1 MPIKFIQTMALTKLF
16 FLFSLIISLVT
27 FVTSDSLKCSTIRN
41 EDRIDCNP
49 DPPIS
54 KNVCE
59 QRGCCWKTT
68 GNDLKNLSSKA
79 LPNLNVPYC
88 YYGENYIGY
97 KIEKHSKNLIQ
108 LKRNRSS
115 GFARDIEN
123 INIEIHELN
132 DKVIRLKFIDANK
145 KRYEVPIPKLNLPST
160 TSSSSSNSRLYSVEL
175 DGSHLIVRRRE
186 TNQSIFDINLAYMV
200 YSDQLIHVTS
210 RLPSKYIYGLGE
222 HRAPFRKNTN
232 WKRYTQWTRDQ
243 YPVTDKALYGN
254 HPFYL
259 TVEDESPKKSAS
271 GVFLFNSNAMDIIT
285 QPSPAITFRT
295 IGGILDFFV
304 FFGPKPEDVI
314 SQYQNLIGLP
324 AMPPFWSLGYQQC
337 RYGYNNFTNLNAT
350 YTRNRVVGIPM
361 DVQWTDI
368 DAFNSNN
375 DFTYDHK
382 RFKELPDF
390 INNVLHPNGQKF
402 IPMFDCGISSGE
414 PAGSYKPFDS
424 GVELDV
430 FVKNSSNKIF
440 RGKVWNGKS
449 TVWPDF
455 SHPNATEY
463 WMDMFAEYHKTI
475 AFDGAWLDMNEPSN
489 FYNGEEHGCPESEI
503 ENPQYVPGMTDDS
516 LTLRHKTLCMTARH
530 YNDQLHYNL
539 HNLYS
544 LSMAMATN
552 AALTKLN
559 KRPFIISR
567 ATAPGHGHWAYHW
580 NGDILSDWS
589 SMRWTIPS
597 ILNFNMFGIPMVGAD
612 ICGFGGNTAEELCI
626 RWYQL
631 GAFYSFARNH
641 NDIHAIDQDPAALG
655 ESVIRA
661 ARSSLQYRYRFLAHL
676 YTLFYHVHKNGG
688 TVLRPM
694 FFEFPHDEHTYEIE
708 TQFMWGD
715 SVLIAPILYPNQT
728 QHKIYLPKGTWY
740 NRKVSFES
748 QGQYITMNDSY
759 DDIDYVFVR
768 GGSIIPTQ
776 EPHDNTE
783 LMKTKDFLLIVALDN
798 QTSFAKGSLYWDS
811 GDSLNPDKT
820 GHYNFYNFDAVN
832 NTLTIQSQWLGYQ
845 TTQNI
850 NFINILGVPKLP
862 TSFKLNGH
870 VSDPRIIRFNY
881 DEQTNILTVETKL
894 PIYNQDSS
902 SHDRIHY
909 QFEWIME

>member
-1 MPIKFIQTMALTKLF
+1 MIKQKFTINFIGIYYKHFGL
-16 FLFSLIISLVT
+16 
-27 FVTSDSLKCSTIRN
+27 TIRN

-59 QRGCCWKTT
+59 QRGCCWKTP

-160 TSSSSSNSRLYSVEL
+160 HHHHRIL
-175 DGSHLIVRRRE
+175 D
-186 TNQSIFDINLAYMV
+186 Y
-200 YSDQLIHVTS
+200 QLIHVTS

-243 YPVTDKALYGN
+243 YPALYGN

-350 YTRNRVVGIPM
+350 YTRTRAAGIPM

-414 PAGSYKPFDS
+414 SAGSYKPFDS

-463 WMDMFAEYHKTI
+463 WMDMFAEYHQTI

-489 FYNGEEHGCPESEI
+489 FYDGEEHGCPESEI

-530 YNDQLHYNL
+530 YDDQLHYNL

-612 ICGFGGNTAEELCI
+612 ICGFGGNTVEELCI

-655 ESVIRA
+655 ESVIKA

-798 QTSFAKGSLYWDS
+798 QTSYAKGSLYWDS
-811 GDSLNPDKT
+811 GDKYINYPITMAWIS
-820 GHYNFYNFDAVN
+820 N
-832 NTLTIQSQWLGYQ
+832 NTKHKFSSIFLVYQSCQL
-845 TTQNI
+845 
-850 NFINILGVPKLP
+850 
-862 TSFKLNGH
+862 SFKLNGH